1 MTFRL
6 CQGAERKTRDE
17 ERRAAKRK
25 MTATGRKKLDEL
37 YHSVT
42 ERSEFYSMVDLHKPP
57 VLFSPPAEHAI
68 DKVIIHFFRD
78 VTQTRVSS
86 SVRTRRLLM
95 EMCIGNIIKGRLLI
109 N

>member
-1 MTFRL
+1 MRSL
-6 CQGAERKTRDE
+6 PDRNAIAEIKLRDDVARQGAERKTRDE

-25 MTATGRKKLDEL
+25 MTSTGRKKMDEL

-68 DKVIIHFFRD
+68 DKVIIYFFH
-78 VTQTRVSS
+78 T
-86 SVRTRRLLM
+86 
-95 EMCIGNIIKGRLLI
+95 
-109 N
+109 

>member
-1 MTFRL
+1 
-6 CQGAERKTRDE
+6 
-17 ERRAAKRK
+17 

-68 DKVIIHFFRD
+68 DKVIPSNATNGTPCDLYHSMSNDRNDIRSTSASPSL
-78 VTQTRVSS
+78 VLSEIYQ
-86 SVRTRRLLM
+86 
-95 EMCIGNIIKGRLLI
+95 NY
-109 N
+109 

>member
-1 MTFRL
+1 
-6 CQGAERKTRDE
+6 
-17 ERRAAKRK
+17 

-68 DKVIIHFFRD
+68 DKVTIHFFHTWFKHIRI
-78 VTQTRVSS
+78 VYKNSS
-86 SVRTRRLLM
+86 SREDVNL
-95 EMCIGNIIKGRLLI
+95 IKDHLI
-109 N
+109 NDDIIIELYIDLIIAW

>member
-1 MTFRL
+1 
-6 CQGAERKTRDE
+6 
-17 ERRAAKRK
+17 

-68 DKVIIHFFRD
+68 DKVIIHFFLY
-78 VTQTRVSS
+78 VIQANKSVVCKNSS
-86 SVRTRRLLM
+86 SSYVDINL
-95 EMCIGNIIKGRLLI
+95 IKGHLI
-109 N
+109 NDIEFKEIISLYEYEKNI

>member
-1 MTFRL
+1 
-6 CQGAERKTRDE
+6 
-17 ERRAAKRK
+17 

-68 DKVIIHFFRD
+68 DKVIVRFFH
-78 VTQTRVSS
+78 T
-86 SVRTRRLLM
+86 
-95 EMCIGNIIKGRLLI
+95 
-109 N
+109 

>member
-1 MTFRL
+1 MNHPGVIYA
-6 CQGAERKTRDE
+6 QGAERKTRDE

-57 VLFSPPAEHAI
+57 VLFSPPAEHTI
-68 DKVIIHFFRD
+68 DKVLVETSDWIE
-78 VTQTRVSS
+78 VEGTVY
-86 SVRTRRLLM
+86 
-95 EMCIGNIIKGRLLI
+95 K
-109 N
+109 